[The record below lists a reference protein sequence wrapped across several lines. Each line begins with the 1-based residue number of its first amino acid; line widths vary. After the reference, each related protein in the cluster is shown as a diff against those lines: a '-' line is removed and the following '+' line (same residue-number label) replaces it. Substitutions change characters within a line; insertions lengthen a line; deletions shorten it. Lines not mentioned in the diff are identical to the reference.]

1 MDIRLKTAL
10 HYVWLAE
17 QPGWGPYA
25 RAEVARMD
33 SEMELFRGLRELCN
47 RVRAKDPSLELT
59 QEPTPG
65 WPSIGTGN

>member
-33 SEMELFRGLRELCN
+33 SEMELFRDCEN
-47 RVRAKDPSLELT
+47 FA
-59 QEPTPG
+59 
-65 WPSIGTGN
+65 TGFGQKTHPWN